1 MRRSLLLL
9 SAALTVLSTG
19 LACAQNDTP
28 RNLILFIPVVAFGR
42 WVETRFAW
50 KR

>member
-1 MRRSLLLL
+1 MG
-9 SAALTVLSTG
+9 AVAY
-19 LACAQNDTP
+19 
-28 RNLILFIPVVAFGR
+28 LILFIPFVVLGR